1 MILFVVGVVTL
12 IVGVAVTVAVKKAK
26 QPSDSWG
33 RQELKKKKL
42 AGVIAIV
49 VAAVLISTSFF
60 AMIPTGYTGILTTF
74 GRINDTTLEAGLNVK
89 APWQAI
95 VLMDNREQTMEFRFL
110 AFSSD
115 MQEVS
120 VSGKISF
127 AIDKT
132 AAMNLYRS
140 VGKDY
145 YQVLVPH
152 RLEESGRVL
161 ISGRTAEELIA
172 NREMLAPELLASI
185 RTMVEPYGL
194 NIISVSLDIDFA
206 DSFTDAIEAKQ
217 VATQVFQ
224 RTQTEQQQET
234 MIAEQNAARQVI
246 EAEAAASV
254 AQIDADAEAYAIHTR
269 ADAEA
274 AANAQLAASITADLI
289 SYMEATRWNGTL
301 PSTYIGDDS
310 GALPV
315 INVQ

>member
-1 MILFVVGVVTL
+1 MILFVVGVVAL
-12 IVGVAVTVAVKKAK
+12 IAGVAVTVAAKKAK
-26 QPSDSWG
+26 QPKDSWG
-33 RQELKKKKL
+33 KRELKEKKMT
-42 AGVIAIV
+42 GVIAIV
-49 VAAVLISTSFF
+49 VAAVLICTSFF
-60 AMIPTGYTGILTTF
+60 ATIPTGYTGILTTF
-74 GRINDTTLEAGLNVK
+74 GRINDATLEAGLNVK

-172 NREMLAPELLASI
+172 NREILAPELLASI

-246 EAEAAASV
+246 EAEAAAAV
-254 AQIDADAEAYAIHTR
+254 AQIEADAEAYAIRTR

-289 SYMEATRWNGTL
+289 SYMEATRWNGSL

>member
-1 MILFVVGVVTL
+1 MILFVVGVVAL
-12 IVGVAVTVAVKKAK
+12 IAGVAVTVAAKKAK

-33 RQELKKKKL
+33 KQELKKKKL

-49 VAAVLISTSFF
+49 VAAVLICTSFF
-60 AMIPTGYTGILTTF
+60 ATIPTGYTGILTTF
-74 GRINDTTLEAGLNVK
+74 GRINDTTLEAGLNAK

-95 VLMDNREQTMEFRFL
+95 ALMDNREQTMEFRFL

-127 AIDKT
+127 AIDKA

-246 EAEAAASV
+246 EAEAAAAV
-254 AQIDADAEAYAIHTR
+254 AQIDADAEAYAIRTR